1 MNATQKEQVK
11 QVVDI
16 VPDLQNRILTI
27 RGERVILD
35 SDLAEIYGVEVRMLN
50 QQVKRNPDRFPED
63 FSFILSKAE
72 WEAVVALRSQIV
84 TLKRGQHRKY
94 LPRVFTEHG
103 ALMAANVLN
112 SKRAVE
118 MSVYVVRAFIK
129 MRSALSETRVLARKL
144 ASLEREV
151 KSRLDSHD
159 AAIVEVMQRILDL
172 IDPPGT
178 CRPATPTPAQDRLQR
193 KTACRASIEPAAP
206 YPRALPAGGMRATPT
221 LPTATA
227 YCHCLLP
234 TGPPA
239 PFHVTYR
246 GVWGIILLS

>member
-172 IDPPGT
+172 IDPPEHADPPPPPPPRSGFSVKE
-178 CRPATPTPAQDRLQR
+178 Q
-193 KTACRASIEPAAP
+193 AAK
-206 YPRALPAGGMRATPT
+206 YAA
-221 LPTATA
+221 
-227 YCHCLLP
+227 HCSK
-234 TGPPA
+234 
-239 PFHVTYR
+239 R
-246 GVWGIILLS
+246 D